1 MDRVPE
7 VAVVGAGIVGL
18 CTAYALAERG
28 TTARVYESG
37 VPGHGQSSGQSRIFR
52 HAHDDA
58 RLVEFTRQ
66 GRAVWDEW
74 ADRLGTELISQ
85 DGVVAL
91 GGPVPGR
98 LRILQDAGGI
108 PVRTVDSA
116 ELHTRMPLLADYSGP
131 AMLDEDGGAIR
142 TRVAVESLANALGD
156 AVVTDE
162 VISLH
167 PTGHGTVEVL
177 SAVGR
182 EEYATAV
189 VCAGLSTAR
198 LARNVGLSL
207 PVRPAAHVRLT
218 FQVRGAP
225 PERVACLQDSSG
237 DFGEVGVYAAPY
249 PGNSRYAV
257 GLSQTVEVR
266 EDGSF
271 ADPNALAALNDRARA
286 YLPRVARPRSRGRRV
301 PALLGHKP
309 AMERRRH
316 GGLGSR
322 QNLFHRR
329 AQPVQTGTPTGT
341 GIGQRGHGRRTRG
354 EPASSG
360 STRPAPLNAPDSR
373 RIPLRRRGTYEGRGS
388 RFAPVFPEAAISCPR
403 FRELFRVRLVALIHD
418 LEGSWWRPA
427 EGHRL
432 LAQPRYTDGIRVGGD
447 HGNLLHDVP
456 CTGGIAK
463 TPSYAGRP
471 AQAEGG
477 VGDRGAIRKDPD
489 HIGAAASAARRGR
502 LSLDEPWAQEGILAR
517 AAGESHS
524 GLRGFYS
531 DLR

>member
-28 TTARVYESG
+28 TRARVYESG

-66 GRAVWDEW
+66 GRGVWDEW
-74 ADRLGTELISQ
+74 ADRLGAELISQ

-91 GGPVPGR
+91 GDPVPER
-98 LRILQDAGGI
+98 LRILHDAGGI
-108 PVRTVDSA
+108 PARAVDSA
-116 ELHTRMPLLADYSGP
+116 ELHARMPLLADYHGN

-142 TRVAVESLANALGD
+142 TRVAVEGLGDALGD
-156 AVVTDE
+156 SVVTDE

-167 PTGHGTVEVL
+167 RTGRGTVEVL

-189 VCAGLSTAR
+189 VCAGLGTAR
-198 LARNVGLSL
+198 LARSVGLSL
-207 PVRPAAHVRLT
+207 PVQPAAHVRLT

-271 ADPNALAALNDRARA
+271 ADPEALVALNDRARGYVSRA
-286 YLPRVARPRSRGRRV
+286 LPDLDPEPVEYLHCWVTSLPWSEDGMAVWEADERIFFA
-301 PALLGHKP
+301 AGH
-309 AMERRRH
+309 
-316 GGLGSR
+316 
-322 QNLFHRR
+322 NLFKQAPRLGR
-329 AQPVQTGTPTGT
+329 A
-341 GIGQRGHGRRTRG
+341 
-354 EPASSG
+354 
-360 STRPAPLNAPDSR
+360 L
-373 RIPLRRRGTYEGRGS
+373 
-388 RFAPVFPEAAISCPR
+388 
-403 FRELFRVRLVALIHD
+403 
-418 LEGSWWRPA
+418 
-427 EGHRL
+427 
-432 LAQPRYTDGIRVGGD
+432 
-447 HGNLLHDVP
+447 
-456 CTGGIAK
+456 
-463 TPSYAGRP
+463 
-471 AQAEGG
+471 
-477 VGDRGAIRKDPD
+477 
-489 HIGAAASAARRGR
+489 ASAAM
-502 LSLDEPWAQEGILAR
+502 AEGLEENLR
-517 AAGESHS
+517 PAAALGQP
-524 GLRGFYS
+524 R
-531 DLR
+531 

>member
-1 MDRVPE
+1 MDGVPE

-74 ADRLGTELISQ
+74 AERLGVELISQ

-91 GGPVPGR
+91 GGSVPGR

-116 ELHTRMPLLADYSGP
+116 ELHASMPLLADYQWP
-131 AMLDEDGGAIR
+131 AMLDKGGGAIR
-142 TRVAVESLANALGD
+142 THAAVESLTDALGD
-156 AVVTDE
+156 SVVTDE

-167 PTGHGTVEVL
+167 PTGRGTVEVL

-182 EEYATAV
+182 EEYATVV
-189 VCAGLSTAR
+189 VCAGLGTAR
-198 LARNVGLSL
+198 LARSVGLSL

-271 ADPNALAALNDRARA
+271 ADPNALDALSDRARA
-286 YLPRVARPRSRGRRV
+286 YVSRALPGLDPEPVEHLHCWVTSLPWSEDGMAVWETDRIYFA
-301 PALLGHKP
+301 AGH
-309 AMERRRH
+309 
-316 GGLGSR
+316 
-322 QNLFHRR
+322 NLFKQAPRLGR
-329 AQPVQTGTPTGT
+329 AL
-341 GIGQRGHGRRTRG
+341 
-354 EPASSG
+354 A
-360 STRPAPLNAPDSR
+360 D
-373 RIPLRRRGTYEGRGS
+373 
-388 RFAPVFPEAAISCPR
+388 AAITG
-403 FRELFRVRLVALIHD
+403 ELEENLHPAAAL
-418 LEGSWWRPA
+418 G
-427 EGHRL
+427 
-432 LAQPRYTDGIRVGGD
+432 QPR
-447 HGNLLHDVP
+447 
-456 CTGGIAK
+456 
-463 TPSYAGRP
+463 
-471 AQAEGG
+471 
-477 VGDRGAIRKDPD
+477 
-489 HIGAAASAARRGR
+489 
-502 LSLDEPWAQEGILAR
+502 
-517 AAGESHS
+517 
-524 GLRGFYS
+524 
-531 DLR
+531 

>member
-1 MDRVPE
+1 MARVPE

-66 GRAVWDEW
+66 GRAIWDEW
-74 ADRLGTELISQ
+74 ADRLGTELVSQ

-98 LRILQDAGGI
+98 LRILQEAGGI
-108 PVRTVDSA
+108 AVRAVDGA
-116 ELHTRMPLLADYSGP
+116 EMRTRMPLLADYSGL

-142 TRVAVESLANALGD
+142 TRAAVESLAEALGD

-177 SAVGR
+177 SAAGR

-257 GLSQTVEVR
+257 GLSETVEVR

-271 ADPNALAALNDRARA
+271 ADPNALVALNDRARA
-286 YLPRVARPRSRGRRV
+286 YVSRALPGLDPEPVEYLHCWVTSLPWSEDGMAVWEADRIFFTAGHNLFKQAPRLGRALAGAAMAEGLEESLRPAATLGRPR
-301 PALLGHKP
+301 
-309 AMERRRH
+309 
-316 GGLGSR
+316 
-322 QNLFHRR
+322 
-329 AQPVQTGTPTGT
+329 
-341 GIGQRGHGRRTRG
+341 
-354 EPASSG
+354 
-360 STRPAPLNAPDSR
+360 
-373 RIPLRRRGTYEGRGS
+373 
-388 RFAPVFPEAAISCPR
+388 
-403 FRELFRVRLVALIHD
+403 
-418 LEGSWWRPA
+418 
-427 EGHRL
+427 
-432 LAQPRYTDGIRVGGD
+432 
-447 HGNLLHDVP
+447 
-456 CTGGIAK
+456 
-463 TPSYAGRP
+463 
-471 AQAEGG
+471 
-477 VGDRGAIRKDPD
+477 
-489 HIGAAASAARRGR
+489 
-502 LSLDEPWAQEGILAR
+502 
-517 AAGESHS
+517 
-524 GLRGFYS
+524 
-531 DLR
+531 

>member
-28 TTARVYESG
+28 TAVRVYESG

-52 HAHDDA
+52 HAHDDV

-74 ADRLGTELISQ
+74 ADRWGTELISP

-91 GGPVPGR
+91 GDPVPRR

-108 PVRTVDSA
+108 PVRTVNGG
-116 ELHTRMPLLADYSGP
+116 ELHARMPLLADYRGP
-131 AMLDEDGGAIR
+131 AMLDEDGGAVR
-142 TRVAVESLANALGD
+142 TRAAVESLAAALGD

-162 VISLH
+162 VISLY

-177 SAVGR
+177 SAAGR

-189 VCAGLSTAR
+189 VCAGLGTAR
-198 LARNVGLSL
+198 LARSVGLSL

-271 ADPNALAALNDRARA
+271 ADPDALVALNDRARA
-286 YLPRVARPRSRGRRV
+286 YVSRALPGLDPEPVEHLHCWVTSLPWSEDGMAVWEVDRIFFA
-301 PALLGHKP
+301 AGH
-309 AMERRRH
+309 
-316 GGLGSR
+316 
-322 QNLFHRR
+322 NLFKQAPRLGR
-329 AQPVQTGTPTGT
+329 ALAGAAMDEGL
-341 GIGQRGHGRRTRG
+341 
-354 EPASSG
+354 EEKL
-360 STRPAPLNAPDSR
+360 RPA
-373 RIPLRRRGTYEGRGS
+373 
-388 RFAPVFPEAAISCPR
+388 AA
-403 FRELFRVRLVALIHD
+403 L
-418 LEGSWWRPA
+418 
-427 EGHRL
+427 
-432 LAQPRYTDGIRVGGD
+432 
-447 HGNLLHDVP
+447 
-456 CTGGIAK
+456 
-463 TPSYAGRP
+463 GRP
-471 AQAEGG
+471 
-477 VGDRGAIRKDPD
+477 
-489 HIGAAASAARRGR
+489 S
-502 LSLDEPWAQEGILAR
+502 
-517 AAGESHS
+517 
-524 GLRGFYS
+524 
-531 DLR
+531 